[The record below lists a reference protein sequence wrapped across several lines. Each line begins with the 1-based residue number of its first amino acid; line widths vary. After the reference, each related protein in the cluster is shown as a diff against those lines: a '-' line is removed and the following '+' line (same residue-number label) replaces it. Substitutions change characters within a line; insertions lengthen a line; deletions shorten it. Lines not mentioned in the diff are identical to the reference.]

1 MEERELL
8 ELGIVTY
15 NLAKSW
21 DLDTI
26 VERCAAHG
34 IEAVELRTT
43 HEHGV
48 EVSIPPEE
56 RARVS
61 RFFAESPIRQLSLGS
76 TCEYHS
82 TDPAE
87 VEANVTE
94 TKQYIELAED
104 IGAIGVKVRPNGFHE
119 DRGVSK
125 EATLEQIGRALRRCA
140 QAAEGTGVAVWL
152 EVHGVGTNHPPYIAR
167 IMEVADH
174 PKVGVC
180 WNSNPADVVDGSVRE
195 HFELLRPWLMSVHIN
210 NLWNEAYP
218 YRELFS
224 LMHDSGYSGFC
235 LAEIADESAE
245 PDTFLRYYKALF
257 GELVR

>member
-1 MEERELL
+1 ML

-15 NLAKSW
+15 NLANSW

-26 VERCAAHG
+26 VERCEAHG
-34 IEAVELRTT
+34 IGAVELRTT
-43 HEHGV
+43 HAHGV
-48 EVSIPPEE
+48 EVTIGPEE
-56 RARVS
+56 RAGVRR
-61 RFFAESPIRQLSLGS
+61 RFEDSTVRQLSLGS

-87 VEANVTE
+87 VEANVAE
-94 TKQYIELAED
+94 TRQYIELAED
-104 IGAIGVKVRPNGFHE
+104 IGAVGVKVRPNGFHE

-125 EATLEQIGRALRRCA
+125 GATLEQIGRALRRCG

-152 EVHGVGTNHPPYIAR
+152 EVHGRGTDQPPYIAR
-167 IMEVADH
+167 IMEEADH

-180 WNSNPADVVDGSVRE
+180 WNSNPADVVDSSVRQ

-218 YRELFS
+218 YRELFALLS
-224 LMHDSGYSGFC
+224 SSGYTGFC
-235 LAEIADESAE
+235 LAEIAEESAE

-257 GELVR
+257 RELAR

>member
-8 ELGIVTY
+8 DLGIVTY

-26 VERCAAHG
+26 AERCAAHG

-43 HEHGV
+43 HAHGV
-48 EVSIPPEE
+48 EVTASPEE
-56 RARVS
+56 RARVR
-61 RFFAESPIRQLSLGS
+61 RFFAESPVRQLSLGS

-82 TDPAE
+82 TDPDE

-94 TKQYIELAED
+94 TKQYIDLAED

-119 DRGVSK
+119 KEGVSK
-125 EATLEQIGRALRRCA
+125 EATLQQIGRALRRCGE
-140 QAAEGTGVAVWL
+140 AAEGTGVAVWL
-152 EVHGVGTNHPPYIAR
+152 EVHGRGTDHPPYIAR

-180 WNSNPADVVDGSVRE
+180 WNSNPADVVDGSVQKHLE
-195 HFELLRPWLMSVHIN
+195 ILRPWLMSVHIN

-218 YRELFS
+218 YRELF
-224 LMHDSGYSGFC
+224 LLLNGSGYSGFC
-235 LAEIADESAE
+235 LAEIAEESAE

-257 GELVR
+257 TELSR

>member
-1 MEERELL
+1 ML

-26 VERCAAHG
+26 VERCTAHE

-43 HEHGV
+43 HAHGV
-48 EVSIPPEE
+48 EVTISPEE
-56 RARVS
+56 RARVH
-61 RFFAESPIRQLSLGS
+61 RFFSESPIRQLSLGS

-82 TDPAE
+82 TDAAE
-87 VEANVTE
+87 VEAHVAE
-94 TKQYIELAED
+94 TMQYIELAED

-119 DRGVSK
+119 DLGVSK
-125 EATLEQIGRALRRCA
+125 EATLEQIGSALRRCGE
-140 QAAEGTGVAVWL
+140 AAEGTGVAVWL
-152 EVHGVGTNHPPYIAR
+152 EVHGRGTDHPPHIAR
-167 IMEVADH
+167 IMEIADH
-174 PKVGVC
+174 PRVGVC

-218 YRELFS
+218 YRELFG
-224 LMHDSGYSGFC
+224 LLQESGYSGFC

-257 GELVR
+257 TELTR